1 MSIFNK
7 LFSPS
12 KRSSAKSDAGI
23 SAEQTDWVRLKNDD
37 IYKRWSLTGPLQ
49 SGEELKIE
57 IEIDF
62 MESLLGSFEP
72 NVTLRFK
79 PNVLGVVDDLVVVQF
94 SDSTQPADTSSARA
108 MMTVGSSE
116 AILVLLDNYSIVAAV
131 NMLMQNR
138 FFRLT
143 IMSLTNV
150 LLFDMAIP
158 NSTKELA
165 PVFNAVRSGLQSRQS
180 ANSIPLFELVKEMAA
195 NKKPKKTA
203 NKKKQK

>member
-7 LFSPS
+7 PFSSS
-12 KRSSAKSDAGI
+12 KLSSAKSDADI

-37 IYKRWSLTGPLQ
+37 IYKRWNLIGPLQ
-49 SGEELKIE
+49 SGGALKIE

-62 MESLLGSFEP
+62 MESLLGSLEP

-79 PNVLGVVDDLVVVQF
+79 PNVLGAVDDLVLVQF

-116 AILVLLDNYSIVAAV
+116 AILVLLDSYSIVAAV
-131 NMLMQNR
+131 NLLMRNR
-138 FFRLT
+138 FFRIT

-150 LLFDMAIP
+150 MLFDMAIP

-165 PVFNAVRSGLQSRQS
+165 PVFHDVRSGLQNRQS
-180 ANSIPLFELVKEMAA
+180 TNSIPLFGFVKEMAA
-195 NKKPKKTA
+195 NEKPKKST